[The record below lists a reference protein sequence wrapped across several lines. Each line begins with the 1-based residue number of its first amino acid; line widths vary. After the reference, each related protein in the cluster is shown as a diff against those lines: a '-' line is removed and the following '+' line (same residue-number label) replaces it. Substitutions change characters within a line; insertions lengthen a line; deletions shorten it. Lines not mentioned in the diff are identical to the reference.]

1 MKNAIPI
8 ACKSWLIICS
18 LIMIQGYLQAQD
30 KFSLSLKTGV
40 AIPTRELGGTEL
52 KPGFGYEGVM
62 GYQFSNSFSAYA
74 GWSHQFFA
82 AKEKFAGLDLDFEET
97 GYTAGIQFSYPA
109 YGQDVHYSMAV
120 GILYN
125 HIEAEGTGGD
135 IIADSGHELGAQL
148 EAMMAIHL
156 SQTLFLIPYAR
167 YRILDTDLTIDEVT
181 TPTVLNY
188 IGVGTGIKWTF

>member
-1 MKNAIPI
+1 MKNAIST
-8 ACKSWLIICS
+8 AFKSWLIIGS
-18 LIMIQGYLQAQD
+18 LFIMTSSLMAQD
-30 KFSLSLKTGV
+30 KFSFSIKAGV
-40 AIPTRELGGTEL
+40 GIPTRDLGDTEL
-52 KPGFGYEGVM
+52 KPGLGYEGVM
-62 GYQFSNSFSAYA
+62 GYQLGDNFSAYA

-82 AKEKFAGLDLDFEET
+82 AKENFAGLKLDFEET

-109 YGQDVHYSMAV
+109 YGEDVHYSMGV

-125 HIEAEGTGGD
+125 HIEAEGTDGD
-135 IIADSGHELGAQL
+135 IIADSGHELGAQI

-156 SQTLFLIPYAR
+156 SETLFLIPYAR

-188 IGVGTGIKWTF
+188 IGIGTGIKWTF